1 MDHDKYV
8 DLPILAHSK
17 HPIADAAVEVD
28 MRS

>member
-1 MDHDKYV
+1 V